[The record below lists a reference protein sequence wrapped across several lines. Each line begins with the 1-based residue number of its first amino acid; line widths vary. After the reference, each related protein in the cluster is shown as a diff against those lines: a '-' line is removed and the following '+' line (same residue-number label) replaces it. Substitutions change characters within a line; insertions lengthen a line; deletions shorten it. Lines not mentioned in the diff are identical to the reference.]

1 MVKNKLMTQ
10 RELQWNQI
18 ETDLQFLKEDVEAG
32 LYENNLDGF
41 LKEMGKI
48 TEKASQTI
56 MMLPE
61 LMQSPKD
68 AMGSAK
74 Y

>member
-1 MVKNKLMTQ
+1 ME
-10 RELQWNQI
+10 RELLWNQI
-18 ETDLQFLKEDVEAG
+18 ETDLKFLKEDVEAG

-41 LKEMGKI
+41 LKEIGKI
-48 TEKASQTI
+48 TERASQTI

-61 LMQSPKD
+61 LTQSPKD